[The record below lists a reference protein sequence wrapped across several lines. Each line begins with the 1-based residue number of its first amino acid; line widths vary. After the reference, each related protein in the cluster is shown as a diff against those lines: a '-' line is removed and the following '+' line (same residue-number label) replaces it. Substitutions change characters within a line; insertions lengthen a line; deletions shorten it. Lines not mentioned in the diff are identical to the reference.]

1 MRSLWLP
8 LCAVLLVGVPGTL
21 TLKGVGVPAAGHHKP
36 DVPLLPET

>member
-1 MRSLWLP
+1 VRFSSSAFP
-8 LCAVLLVGVPGTL
+8 VLL